1 MSKAKMKFPPVPGD
15 TPREQFMNLV
25 HHVITLPKA
34 GMIEPSRPQRKVIA
48 KKAKGRV
55 VASLRPKEIR

>member
-25 HHVITLPKA
+25 HHVIALPKA
-34 GMIEPSRPQRKVIA
+34 EVVAPMRPQKPRK
-48 KKAKGRV
+48 
-55 VASLRPKEIR
+55 RPKLKHENST